1 MKRLAP
7 IVFAVAGFVGV
18 NLPDIAHARGKARHV
33 TRKVKAHGKKRRHV
47 VERAVPTYTHG
58 GMPNV
63 QAHAAVVLDMEKGEE
78 LFAKNADEVRSIAS
92 ISKLMAMMVVLDRGL
107 DLDKTTV
114 IVDDDRKLAVRG
126 ARSRLP
132 VGLSFTNRDLLH
144 AALMASDNRAV
155 PALGRAVGL
164 APEILASE
172 MSKKAIALG
181 LTHTSFGDPTGL
193 DDRNHSTP
201 REVARFLMAAIR
213 YPLIAEITRK
223 ATYLTRAV
231 DPRRHYAV
239 EYTNTDVWARGKR
252 YQVLGGKTGYTDLAG
267 YCLAIAAHL
276 DGRGDVAMVFLGEQG
291 KMTRFADFARAATWI
306 AEKKPGGLIGVASA
320 KENGAP
326 AAKSTG
332 SSPSPSPSPSAEGHS
347 TTGSGPGSNEASATG
362 SAAGVTSGSAAATGA
377 LEAAAH

>member
-1 MKRLAP
+1 
-7 IVFAVAGFVGV
+7 
-18 NLPDIAHARGKARHV
+18 
-33 TRKVKAHGKKRRHV
+33 
-47 VERAVPTYTHG
+47 
-58 GMPNV
+58 
-63 QAHAAVVLDMEKGEE
+63 
-78 LFAKNADEVRSIAS
+78 VRSIAS

-132 VGLSFTNRDLLH
+132 VGLTFTNRDLLH

-164 APEILASE
+164 APELLAAE
-172 MSKKAIALG
+172 MTKKAIALG
-181 LTHTSFGDPTGL
+181 LAHTSFGDPTGL

-201 REVARFLMAAIR
+201 REVAKFLMAAIH

-223 ATYLTRAV
+223 ATYLARAV
-231 DPRRHYAV
+231 DTRRHYAV
-239 EYTNTDVWARGKR
+239 EYTNTDVWARGSR

-306 AEKKPGGLIGVASA
+306 AEKKPPALLAQAQSPASPSSTGLTTSSTSLTTSSTNLTTSASSLTTA
-320 KENGAP
+320 APAP
-326 AAKSTG
+326 AA
-332 SSPSPSPSPSAEGHS
+332 PVAAP
-347 TTGSGPGSNEASATG
+347 ASDVAPAT
-362 SAAGVTSGSAAATGA
+362 AAGA
-377 LEAAAH
+377 LEAAAR